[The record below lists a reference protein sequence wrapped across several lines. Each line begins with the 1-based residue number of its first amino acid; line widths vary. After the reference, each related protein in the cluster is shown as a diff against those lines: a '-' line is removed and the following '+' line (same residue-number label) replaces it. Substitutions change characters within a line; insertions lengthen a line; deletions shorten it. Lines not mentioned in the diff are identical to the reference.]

1 MKALL
6 SILLAAAAAFAF
18 AAAAVADSDP
28 PITELLVRLRPG
40 VVTTS
45 AIDDLVHA
53 TATRPAGALH
63 YRPVTRLALNGQ
75 DLDTTV
81 ARLAADPRVDYVEPN
96 YPVTVAAWASDPA
109 VNTLQWGFRRIGGP
123 RALELLAGRPLDT
136 AVTLAIVD
144 TGIDERHVELAGRLL
159 PGHDYLR
166 DSHITRDNN
175 GHGTHVAAI
184 AGAATGNHIGI
195 AAPFAGKL
203 LPVRVLGSR
212 GTGSMGDVA
221 DGIDYAVAHGARV
234 INLSLG
240 APYDSHTLEDSVRDA
255 WNAGVVV
262 VAAAGNAGRNQQLY
276 PAGYN
281 DAISVS
287 AWAFADTGL
296 ADFSSYHR
304 TVELT
309 APGEHVYS
317 AFLQGGYQLL
327 SGSSM
332 AAPLVSGVAAALLA
346 ARPTLTN
353 DCVRRLLQE
362 SAEDVRSPG
371 RDDKSGYGLLR
382 FDRAV
387 EQLDTLTC
395 P

>member
-1 MKALL
+1 MRLITLLLALL
-6 SILLAAAAAFAF
+6 TAVGPAAAQTP
-18 AAAAVADSDP
+18 P

-45 AIDDLVHA
+45 AIDDLVHT
-53 TATRPAGALH
+53 TATRQVGTLR
-63 YRPVTRLALNGQ
+63 YRPVVRLALDGQ
-75 DLDTTV
+75 DPEATI
-81 ARLAADPRVDYVEPN
+81 ARLAADPRVAYAEPN

-109 VNTLQWGFRRIGGP
+109 VTTLQWGFRRIGGP
-123 RALELLAGRPLDT
+123 RALALLAGRALDPSVVL
-136 AVTLAIVD
+136 AVVD
-144 TGIDERHVELAGRLL
+144 TGIDERHVELAGRLI
-159 PGHDYLR
+159 PGHDFLR
-166 DSHITRDNN
+166 DSATTRDNN

-184 AGAATGNHIGI
+184 AAATTGNHVGI

-212 GTGSMGDVA
+212 GTGSIGDVA
-221 DGIDYAVAHGARV
+221 DGIDYAVAHGAQV

-255 WNAGVVV
+255 WSGGALV
-262 VAAAGNAGRNQQLY
+262 VAAAGNAGHRERFY

-281 DAISVS
+281 DAVSVS
-287 AWAFADTGL
+287 AWAFADDDI
-296 ADFSSYHR
+296 ADFASYHR

-309 APGEHVYS
+309 APGEHIYS

-332 AAPLVSGVAAALLA
+332 AAPLVSGVAAALLS

-353 DCVRRLLQE
+353 DCLRRLLQE
-362 SAEDVRSPG
+362 TAEDVRAPG
-371 RDDKSGYGLLR
+371 RDDKGGYGMLR
-382 FDRAV
+382 FDQAV
-387 EQLDTLTC
+387 ERLDSFVC

>member
-1 MKALL
+1 
-6 SILLAAAAAFAF
+6 
-18 AAAAVADSDP
+18 
-28 PITELLVRLRPG
+28 

-45 AIDDLVHA
+45 AISDLVHA
-53 TATRPAGALH
+53 TATHAAGTLR
-63 YRPVTRLALNGQ
+63 YRPVVRLALDGQ
-75 DLDTTV
+75 DLDAIM
-81 ARLAADPRVDYVEPN
+81 ARLAADPRVAYAEPN

-109 VNTLQWGFRRIGGP
+109 VTTLQWGFRRIGGP
-123 RALELLAGRPLDT
+123 RALALLAGRPLDPS
-136 AVTLAIVD
+136 VILAIVD

-159 PGHDYLR
+159 PGHDFLR
-166 DSHITRDNN
+166 DNATTRDNN

-184 AGAATGNHIGI
+184 AAATTGNHIGI
-195 AAPFAGKL
+195 AAPFAGRL

-212 GTGSMGDVA
+212 GTGSIGDVA
-221 DGIDYAVAHGARV
+221 DGIDYAAAHGARV

-255 WNAGVVV
+255 WNGGAVV
-262 VAAAGNAGRNQQLY
+262 VAAAGNAGRREQLY

-281 DAISVS
+281 EAISVS
-287 AWAFADTGL
+287 AWAFTDDNIAHF
-296 ADFSSYHR
+296 ASYHR
-304 TVELT
+304 TVEFT
-309 APGEHVYS
+309 APGEHIYS

-362 SAEDVRSPG
+362 TAEDVRAPG
-371 RDDKSGYGLLR
+371 RDDKGGYGMVR
-382 FDRAV
+382 FDHAV
-387 EQLDTLTC
+387 EQLDTFTC

>member
-1 MKALL
+1 MRLR
-6 SILLAAAAAFAF
+6 SILLALLALATLGTPARAEDA
-18 AAAAVADSDP
+18 P
-28 PITELLVRLRPG
+28 PVTELLVRLRPG

-45 AIDDLVHA
+45 AIGDLVHA
-53 TATRPAGALH
+53 TATREAGRLH
-63 YRPVTRLALNGQ
+63 YRPVVRLALAGQ
-75 DLDTTV
+75 DLDATV
-81 ARLAADPRVDYVEPN
+81 ARLAADPRVAYVEPN

-109 VNTLQWGFRRIGGP
+109 VTTLQWGFRRIGGP
-123 RALELLAGRPLDT
+123 RALSLLAGRVLDPS
-136 AVTLAIVD
+136 VILAIVD

-159 PGHDYLR
+159 PGHDFLR
-166 DSHITRDNN
+166 DSGVTRDNN

-184 AGAATGNHIGI
+184 AGATTGNHIGI

-212 GTGSMGDVA
+212 GTGSIGDVA
-221 DGIDYAVAHGARV
+221 DGIDYAAAHGARV

-255 WNAGVVV
+255 WNGGAVV
-262 VAAAGNAGRNQQLY
+262 VAAAGNAGRREQLY

-287 AWAFADTGL
+287 AWAFADDDI
-296 ADFSSYHR
+296 AHFASYHR

-309 APGEHVYS
+309 APGEHIYS
-317 AFLQGGYQLL
+317 CFLQGGYQLL

-332 AAPLVSGVAAALLA
+332 AAPLVSGVAAALLS
-346 ARPTLTN
+346 ARPDLTN
-353 DCVRRLLQE
+353 DCLRRLLRE
-362 SAEDVRSPG
+362 SAEDVRSSG
-371 RDDKSGYGLLR
+371 RDDKTGFGILR

-387 EQLDTLTC
+387 EQLDSFTC